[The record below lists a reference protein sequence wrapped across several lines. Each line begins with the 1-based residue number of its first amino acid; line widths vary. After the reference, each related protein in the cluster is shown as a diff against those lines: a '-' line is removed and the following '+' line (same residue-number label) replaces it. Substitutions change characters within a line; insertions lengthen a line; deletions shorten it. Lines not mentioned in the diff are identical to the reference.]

1 MTQVAMAIPSLGKPR
16 PGLVPGLLALLI
28 FILAFALFS
37 PSLLYGLVR
46 LDDITYVS
54 NNTGVL
60 GGLSA
65 SSVRQA
71 FALDNASATMN
82 MPLLWISYMLDV
94 EWLGATPG
102 HPWGFHFTNVLLH
115 ALNASLVFYLLYV
128 FCGKPW
134 RAFFFAALWAVH
146 PLRVESV
153 AWVTE
158 RKDVLSGFF
167 GLLCIGAYLW
177 AGRGKS
183 PSADRSPSPF
193 RLSILFRLLSLLFF
207 ALGLLVK
214 PSLAPSPSFF
224 CSSTFGPCA
233 VLNGPSHPCGRPRR
247 GSCSKKFHF
256 SCWRGWPPTQRSWAT
271 TPSAGKSRCRFC
283 CGFNPSP

>member
-1 MTQVAMAIPSLGKPR
+1 MPI
-16 PGLVPGLLALLI
+16 LLALLL
-28 FILAFALFS
+28 FSFVFALFS
-37 PSLLYGLVR
+37 PSLGYKLVG

-54 NNTGVL
+54 NNTVVHE
-60 GGLSA
+60 GLSA
-65 SSVRQA
+65 SAIRRA
-71 FALDNASATMN
+71 FAFDNPTATMY
-82 MPLLWISYMLDV
+82 MPLLWISYMADI
-94 EWLGATPG
+94 EWLGATPD
-102 HPWGFHFTNVLLH
+102 HPRGFHFTNILLH
-115 ALNASLVFYLLYV
+115 ALNAALLFYLLFV
-128 FCGKPW
+128 FCGNPW

-214 PSLAPSPSFF
+214 PSLAPIPFILLL
-224 CSSTFGPCA
+224 
-233 VLNGPSHPCGRPRR
+233 LN
-247 GSCSKKFHF
+247 F
-256 SCWRGWPPTQRSWAT
+256 
-271 TPSAGKSRCRFC
+271 
-283 CGFNPSP
+283 